1 MGNKSLHLDEFT
13 ESLIS
18 LSKYRKSNFCERD
31 FNYKKMIKSLK
42 NIIQGELTPK
52 QRMCVLLYY
61 GEKMTMKEISIKL
74 GICISS
80 VSRHIKKGKQRI
92 KKTMEYYF

>member
-18 LSKYRKSNFCERD
+18 LSNYHKSNFSEKD
-31 FNYKKMIKSLK
+31 VKYKKMVSSLR

-61 GEKMTMKEISIKL
+61 GEKMNMREISIKL
-74 GICISS
+74 GICVSS